1 MYRFNH
7 GQIIHVGDV
16 PQKVWKAI
24 RFLSNLIFLFSSFG
38 GDNYI
43 IKSNVFRNHNYA
55 SLLRK
60 KSIIPIPTLFYIYIM
75 QINNIQSILMVY
87 FIYWV

>member
-1 MYRFNH
+1 MHRFQPRVDYSCGGRPTEGLKGNEVSF
-7 GQIIHVGDV
+7 QSY
-16 PQKVWKAI
+16 
-24 RFLSNLIFLFSSFG
+24 LSVSSFG

-87 FIYWV
+87 FIY